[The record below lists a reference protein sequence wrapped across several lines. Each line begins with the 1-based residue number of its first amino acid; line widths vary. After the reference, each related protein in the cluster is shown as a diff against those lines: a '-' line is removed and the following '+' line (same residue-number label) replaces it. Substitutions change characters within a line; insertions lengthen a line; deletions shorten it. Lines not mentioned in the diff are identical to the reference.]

1 MSTQYWSRWTLTKS
15 AWSVKAIAGSPIS
28 IARSQLRSMDP
39 LGPSYD
45 HSVWTWRSACTAL
58 DSALLAPKGPF
69 TAAHSARLAGGLN
82 GWLHHR
88 LSWILSEAETT
99 LRPASSS

>member
-1 MSTQYWSRWTLTKS
+1 MTKS
-15 AWSVKAIAGSPIS
+15 AWSVKAIAGNPIS
-28 IARSQLRSMDP
+28 IARSQLRSMEP

-69 TAAHSARLAGGLN
+69 TAAHSARLAPN
-82 GWLHHR
+82 VR
-88 LSWILSEAETT
+88 YPALSSFC
-99 LRPASSS
+99 SSSLASFGFA